1 MMIPKSQGS
10 FPIDKSPYIPL
21 RFNRVDGE
29 DYGRGYVEEYYGDL
43 KSLEGLTRAIV
54 EGVQKFYLWLFL
66 MVLLAL
72 EKLAESPNEKA
83 Q

>member
-1 MMIPKSQGS
+1 MPIPKTQGS
-10 FPIDKSPYIPL
+10 FPVDKSPYIPL

-54 EGVQKFYLWLFL
+54 EGSAAASKVLF
-66 MVLLAL
+66 MVAPNGIIR
-72 EKLAESPNEKA
+72 EKS
-83 Q
+83 